1 MNAKL
6 RIIAL
11 TLICMTVTAGT
22 ALAGPDNP
30 LGSLKFTKEMVSGK
44 TMSSSGYPN
53 GTITFNTNGSM
64 TCTNYPAFV
73 TCKSWQIEPD
83 GSLHREFTDSHTGSL
98 VEVRA
103 YWKLLSNNGSTL
115 QVSQTSN
122 NSTGETTLTVTY
134 R

>member
-1 MNAKL
+1 MKTNL
-6 RIIAL
+6 RIAAL
-11 TLICMTVTAGT
+11 TLICMTVTTGIAM
-22 ALAGPDNP
+22 AVLSPPAPP
-30 LGSLKFTKEMVSGK
+30 KFTREMVSGK
-44 TMSSSGYPN
+44 TMVSSGYPN
-53 GTITFNTNGSM
+53 GTMTFNSNGSL

-83 GSLHREFTDSHTGSL
+83 GSLHREFTDSHTGTAT
-98 VEVRA
+98 EVRA

-122 NSTGETTLTVTY
+122 NSAGATTLTVTY